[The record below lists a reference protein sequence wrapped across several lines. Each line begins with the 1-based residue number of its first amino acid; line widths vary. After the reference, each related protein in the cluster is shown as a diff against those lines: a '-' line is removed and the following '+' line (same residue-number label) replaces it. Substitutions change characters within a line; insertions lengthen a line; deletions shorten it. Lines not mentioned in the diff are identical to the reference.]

1 MPSPFEN
8 AITPV
13 DDFNSAAAGFGVQ
26 CLRTEAHQN
35 QAMRIELTFFVQRT
49 DGRQTSIVIDAH
61 GRLKDPA
68 VVAEA
73 VVAAQAWAAAP

>member
-1 MPSPFEN
+1 MPSPFPN
-8 AITPV
+8 AITPM
-13 DDFNSAAAGFGVQ
+13 DDFNATIGPGVQ
-26 CLRTEAHQN
+26 CLRVEAHQN

-61 GRLKDPA
+61 GRLQNPA

-73 VVAAQAWAAAP
+73 VAAALVWASAP